1 MEQQLMERAVLGTM
15 LADVTLLKAS
25 GVEERFFL
33 SAVHQTLFRAMNRL
47 SDAGRPVDG
56 VTLLMVEE
64 PQALGGANYVMDL
77 VQWANHERFFSYVEL
92 LMEAWREREKRALL
106 QVATSEDWA
115 IVEVQRQLD
124 SLLMQETND
133 LSVLDL
139 TAWHDFAER
148 DRCGEGVPTG
158 MLALDQVLGGFMPSE
173 LTIVAARP
181 SMGKT
186 DFMNNCV
193 LAAGRANYL
202 PIMFSLEMTKERQVE
217 RLAALIGNINRLKM
231 KSPRELFSVG
241 QKEAW
246 ISTLNKLKAAQIV
259 IEDRAHLTVAQIRAR
274 AYKVIRMYPER
285 RPIIFIDY
293 LQIIAGRVEYGL
305 SQNQVIAEISWGLK
319 QMAKDFACP
328 VVCLSQLNRAV
339 EGRSEKRPMLSDLR
353 DSGNIEQDADVVAFL
368 YRKGYYTRNDHDK
381 SLEVIVAKH
390 RNGPVGSAL
399 LQYHKGTGKVVD
411 SL

>member
-15 LADVTLLKAS
+15 LKDVTLLKAS
-25 GVEERFFL
+25 GLEERFFL
-33 SAVHQTLFRAMNRL
+33 SAVHQTLFRVMNRL
-47 SDAGRPVDG
+47 YDTGRPVDG
-56 VTLLMVEE
+56 LTLLMVEE

-77 VQWANHERFFSYVEL
+77 VQWANPERFFSYVEL
-92 LMEAWREREKRALL
+92 LMEAWREREKRTLL
-106 QVATSEDWA
+106 QVASNEDWA

-124 SLLMQETND
+124 NLLKQEMND
-133 LSVLDL
+133 LAVLDL

-158 MLALDQVLGGFMPSE
+158 MLALDRVLGGFMPSE

-193 LAAGRANYL
+193 LAAGRAGYL
-202 PIMFSLEMTKERQVE
+202 PIMFSLEMTKERQIE
-217 RLAALIGNINRLKM
+217 RLTSLTGNINRLKM
-231 KSPRELFSVG
+231 KWPRELFSVG
-241 QKEAW
+241 QREAW
-246 ISTLNKLKAAQIV
+246 ARTLEKLEAAHIV

-274 AYKVIRMYPER
+274 AYKVMRMYPER

-293 LQIIAGRVEYGL
+293 LQIIAGRAEYGL
-305 SQNQVIAEISWGLK
+305 TQNQVIAEISWGLK

-339 EGRSEKRPMLSDLR
+339 EGRGEKRPMLSDLR

-368 YRKGYYTRNDHDK
+368 YRKGYYARDDQDK

-411 SL
+411 SI